1 MAFDWKNLVST
12 GAPMAATALGGP
24 FAGLAVREL
33 SQAVLG
39 HPDGAEDDL
48 AGVLATGN
56 PDALLKLKEAE
67 HNFKARMK
75 ELGIQEEQLHAADRA
90 DARAREIAVKDRLV
104 PVLALIIL
112 VGFFMTVA
120 YVLSGYVDLKG
131 EQAVLIGTLVGYV
144 SAKAEQVVA
153 YYFGS
158 SKGSSDKN
166 KMFERMGL

>member
-1 MAFDWKNLVST
+1 MAFNWKNLVSNV
-12 GAPMAATALGGP
+12 APMVATAFGGP

-33 SQAVLG
+33 SQAILG
-39 HPDGAEDDL
+39 RPDGSESDIAE
-48 AGVLATGN
+48 VLATGN
-56 PDALLKLKEAE
+56 PEALLKLKEAE
-67 HNFKARMK
+67 QSFKARMK
-75 ELGIQEEQLHAADRA
+75 ELDIKEEQLHAADRA

-112 VGFFMTVA
+112 VGFFVTVA
-120 YVLSGYVDLKG
+120 YVLSGQVDLGG

-158 SKGSSDKN
+158 SSGSKEKTRIIGSMTK
-166 KMFERMGL
+166 